1 VPVAAA
7 QNVFRLRITLE
18 DVTPTV
24 WRRLLVPGGVP
35 LAKLHHMFQ
44 AAMGWTNSH
53 LHSFTIGD
61 ELYGMHADDY
71 DEDEIDEIGVTIA
84 HAVGEH
90 RRFSY
95 EYDFGDSWDHEIV
108 VEHLT
113 TSSPGL
119 KHAVCLDG
127 ANACPPENCGGAY
140 GYAQLLEVLADP
152 AHEEYDDVVEWVGG
166 AFDPTVFDVAAV
178 NVALQHVR

>member
-1 VPVAAA
+1 MPVAAA

-61 ELYGMHADDY
+61 EFYGMH
-71 DEDEIDEIGVTIA
+71 
-84 HAVGEH
+84 
-90 RRFSY
+90 
-95 EYDFGDSWDHEIV
+95 
-108 VEHLT
+108 
-113 TSSPGL
+113 
-119 KHAVCLDG
+119 
-127 ANACPPENCGGAY
+127 
-140 GYAQLLEVLADP
+140 
-152 AHEEYDDVVEWVGG
+152 
-166 AFDPTVFDVAAV
+166 
-178 NVALQHVR
+178 